1 MKTMQNKIKILIGS
15 AAILLSVSAGQNS
28 YGTGVHKGF
37 KAKVTFKRADL
48 SNVKNKNITFG
59 FNRAQ
64 IATDYYPELAKVANL
79 MQQNNAAVKLA
90 GHADNVGGYV
100 YNWKLSEARAQ
111 AVKDYLIGK
120 GIDSSRVAA
129 TGFGDTK
136 PIASNKT
143 QSGRLKNRRVEI
155 QFAQ

>member
-1 MKTMQNKIKILIGS
+1 MKTTQNKIKIM
-15 AAILLSVSAGQNS
+15 AAAVVFLGMSAGLQS
-28 YGTGVHKGF
+28 FATKGHF
-37 KAKVTFKRADL
+37 SSKAKSTAKRADI
-48 SNVKNKNITFG
+48 SNVKNKNISFG
-59 FNRAQ
+59 FNRAA
-64 IATDYYPELAKVANL
+64 ITADYYAELAKVATL
-79 MQQNNAAVKLA
+79 MQQNNAAVKLS

-143 QSGRLKNRRVEI
+143 QTGRLKNRRVEI
-155 QFAQ
+155 KFAQ